1 MASIR
6 TPRAQA
12 HRLGSAKSGTR
23 DFWLQRVTSVLG
35 LPLTLGLIIIIAN
48 ASGMAYDDV
57 SANLRRPAVALLF
70 LLAILNFCVHMHL
83 GMKTIIEDY
92 VRHPLVKELFL
103 VTNIGFSA
111 TVAIAAA
118 LASLTIYIRG

>member
-6 TPRAQA
+6 AARARA
-12 HRLGSAKSGTR
+12 HGLGSAKSGTR

-48 ASGMAYDDV
+48 TSGRPYDEV
-57 SANLRRPAVALLF
+57 SANLRSPAVVLLF
-70 LLAILNFCVHMHL
+70 LLGIVNFCVHMQL

-92 VRHPLVKELFL
+92 VHHSLVKELFL
-103 VTNIGFSA
+103 VTNIGFSTA
-111 TVAIAAA
+111 VAIAAA
-118 LASLTIYIRG
+118 LASLTIYFRG